1 MVAIWET
8 KTHSVLQSG
17 QTPHTF
23 PSIGFRLDMSRKNE
37 AVGRKSDR
45 PAAPEAPIGIDQIIE
60 RLWQRPGFLLRR
72 CLQHTSGIFEQSCAE
87 LGLTARQY
95 DYLFV
100 LDMAGEMGQTE
111 LAGALG
117 LDRSTNTLVLKI
129 LERKQFVERKI
140 VANDTRRRMVSI
152 TDRGRNVSRQA
163 RVAAGNA
170 IECLTNA
177 LDADEYRQLIGL
189 LQKVVRANSGQPA
202 YAQEP

>member
-1 MVAIWET
+1 M
-8 KTHSVLQSG
+8 
-17 QTPHTF
+17 P
-23 PSIGFRLDMSRKNE
+23 RKNE
-37 AVGRKSDR
+37 ASGKNPGRPLLSDT
-45 PAAPEAPIGIDQIIE
+45 AITGDQIIE

-129 LERKQFVERKI
+129 LERKQFVEREI
-140 VANDTRRRMVSI
+140 VANDTRRRMVRI
-152 TDRGRNVSRQA
+152 TEKGRSVYRRA
-163 RVAAGNA
+163 HLAAQNA
-170 IECLTNA
+170 IQSLTNA
-177 LDADEYRQLIGL
+177 LDAKEYKQLIAL
-189 LQKVVRANSGQPA
+189 LQKVVRANAGQPA
-202 YAQEP
+202 SVQEA